1 MYRSEFL
8 GTLIVALSLAMGSSV
23 GAAQAS
29 KKGGDVFAEFQKK
42 VSSLETELKKEKD
55 VVKRYDL
62 FLKNYQEL
70 SDLRAKSPRQAET
83 KEINMSLF
91 MDTLA
96 FLPEKKDFQSGKC
109 PEYKKEVNNMMK
121 AYAKDQKE
129 PFVERAFGV
138 VELIC
143 K

>member
-8 GTLIVALSLAMGSSV
+8 GTLVVTLALIVNSWA
-23 GAAQAS
+23 GAAEAS
-29 KKGGDVFAEFQKK
+29 KKSTDVFAEFQKK
-42 VSSLETELKKEKD
+42 VSTLEADLKKEKSSAKRFD
-55 VVKRYDL
+55 V
-62 FLKNYQEL
+62 FLKNYREL
-70 SDLRAKSPRQAET
+70 SELRAKNPRQAES

-96 FLPEKKDFQSGKC
+96 FLPEKKDFQAAKC